1 MEYTEETL
9 KMVKE
14 NSTKGKGKG
23 KDAQEMEKAKEA
35 QQKRANRTP

>member
-14 NSTKGKGKG
+14 NSTKGKG